1 MEAAVAQEIERELND
16 IKKIQIG
23 PYHTEVVKIEAL
35 KQDFLIKQH
44 ENEMVQKASPTQ
56 ELEEI
61 KDDGQ
66 VYKLIGPALIPQ
78 SLVDAKTNV
87 AKRLEFIAKEL

>member
-1 MEAAVAQEIERELND
+1 MAQEIERELND

-23 PYHTEVVKIEAL
+23 TKHIEVVKVEAL

-44 ENEMVQKASPTQ
+44 ENEMVQKVITSQ

-78 SLVDAKTNV
+78 SLGDAKTNV

>member
-23 PYHTEVVKIEAL
+23 TFHPEVVKIEAL

-44 ENEMVQKASPTQ
+44 ENEMVQKVSST
-56 ELEEI
+56 
-61 KDDGQ
+61 
-66 VYKLIGPALIPQ
+66 
-78 SLVDAKTNV
+78 
-87 AKRLEFIAKEL
+87 

>member
-1 MEAAVAQEIERELND
+1 MEAAIAQEVERELND
-16 IKKIQIG
+16 LKKIQIG
-23 PYHTEVVKIEAL
+23 RNHAEVVKIEAL

-44 ENEMVQKASPTQ
+44 ENEMVQK

-78 SLVDAKTNV
+78 SLPDAKNNV